1 MRGPAGRGRA
11 APLFGVHLDDY
22 TVIAIAVT
30 LGLTVD
36 YTIHVINALRRS
48 PEARRPSAAG
58 PASRL
63 RLAIAVAR
71 GSGVPVF
78 MSFLTSVAAFLS
90 LAISSFASAVHFGMM
105 IAAAIAGAF
114 VLSLF
119 IATWELPAGQG
130 RNP

>member
-1 MRGPAGRGRA
+1 M
-11 APLFGVHLDDY
+11 
-22 TVIAIAVT
+22 
-30 LGLTVD
+30 
-36 YTIHVINALRRS
+36 INALRRS
-48 PEARRPSAAG
+48 PEARRPAAG

-63 RLAIAVAR
+63 RLAVAVAR

-90 LAISSFASAVHFGMM
+90 LAISSFAGAVHFGMM

-119 IATWELPAGQG
+119 IATWELPAAQG
-130 RNP
+130 RNR